1 MSSYPLKDLSLVRAT
16 SPAQIRQV
24 WLSNQV
30 QWGSTLDTDLWLDMA
45 DLRTHHD
52 FGPGFGYQIWVLVP
66 TAQAHDPNATILSAA
81 HTFDRPGYL
90 TTRDKEDTP
99 ALKDVRV
106 ANVLCVFTPVHLRGH
121 GYGKHLMKLLWEHF
135 DLGEESTKTDFSFL
149 YSAIGPK
156 FYETLGWKTLP
167 SIELCI
173 PTMDDGNVFE
183 FPTIQHSTSEPSP
196 LEDITLDNLQ
206 DVVDKDISLL
216 TSDLLSMATNR
227 NNRYLAILPDAR
239 CIKRHLKEAQFIT
252 QRVFHSQKSINRVG
266 ARILGGSDDVF
277 ILWSHRPQVQL
288 LLILRL
294 RYTTLSQLQVLLKEA
309 VQEAIAWQIPAVSVY
324 GVDGYHVAV
333 TTGLLNQERV
343 GALSC
348 LGEFRT
354 SGEMCPIE
362 LIIDEG
368 FIWR

>member
-1 MSSYPLKDLSLVRAT
+1 MTSYALKDLSLVRTT
-16 SPAQIRQV
+16 SPDQTRQV

-30 QWGSTLDTDLWLDMA
+30 QWGSSLDSDLWLDMA
-45 DLRTHHD
+45 DLRTHQD
-52 FGPGFGYQIWVLVP
+52 FGPGFGYQIWILVP

-90 TTRDKEDTP
+90 TTRDKDDTP
-99 ALKDVRV
+99 VLKDVRV
-106 ANVLCVFTPVHLRGH
+106 ANVLFVFTPVHFRRH
-121 GYGKHLMKLLWEHF
+121 GYGKYLMKLLWEHF
-135 DLGEESTKTDFSFL
+135 DQEESTKTDFSFL
-149 YSAIGPK
+149 YSATGPK

-183 FPTIQHSTSEPSP
+183 FPTIQHSASEPSL

-216 TSDLLSMATNR
+216 TSDLLSMTTNK
-227 NNRYLAILPDAR
+227 NNRYLAILPNAR

-252 QRVFHSQKSINRVG
+252 QHVFHSQKSINRVG
-266 ARILGGSDDVF
+266 ARILGGDGDAF
-277 ILWSHRPQVQL
+277 ILWGHRPQTQL

-294 RYTTLSQLQVLLKEA
+294 RYTTMSQLQALLKEA
-309 VQEAIAWQIPAVSVY
+309 VQEAIAWQIAAVSVY
-324 GVDGYHVAV
+324 GVDGHHVAV

-343 GALSC
+343 GSLSC

-354 SGEMCPIE
+354 SSEMCPVE